1 LRKIIILAEVKKM
14 AEIKAIVFDQDGV
27 IIDTERD
34 GHRVAFNKT
43 FKEFGF
49 EFEWD
54 VDYYHELLQVSG
66 GKERMR
72 YYLHTRGI
80 GRELKQEEEDELI
93 KALHKRKTEIFIEL
107 IKEGALP
114 LRPGIKRIMKEA
126 MNRGLKVG
134 ICTTSN
140 EKAANALAY
149 EILKD
154 IKFDFVLA
162 GDVVKKK
169 KPAPEIYLLAL
180 KKCGLKPEECIVVED
195 SRNGLLAAKA
205 AGMNVVITTNHYTEK
220 EDLREADITVTRLGD
235 PDGEKGE
242 LKQGGEG
249 IDYNGVLGIDQLI
262 VYFSKRN

>member
-1 LRKIIILAEVKKM
+1 M
-14 AEIKAIVFDQDGV
+14 AEIKAIIFDQDGV

-49 EFEWD
+49 DLEWD
-54 VDYYHELLQVSG
+54 VNYYHELLQVAG

-72 YYLHTRGI
+72 HHLHTKGFS
-80 GRELKQEEEDELI
+80 REVKPEEEDELI
-93 KALHKRKTEIFIEL
+93 KAMHKRKTEIFIEL

-140 EKAANALAY
+140 EKAAHAVAY

-169 KPAPEIYLLAL
+169 KPDPEIYLLAL
-180 KKCGLKPEECIVVED
+180 KKGGLKAEECVVAED

-205 AGMNVVITTNHYTEK
+205 AGMNVVVTTNHYTEK
-220 EDLREADITVTRLGD
+220 EDLREADIIVTCLGD
-235 PDGEKGE
+235 PDGESGK
-242 LKQGGEG
+242 LKQGGKG
-249 IDYNGVLGIDQLI
+249 INYNGVLGIDQLI
-262 VYFSKRN
+262 AYFLKA